1 MRGDKAYLDIC
12 KICLLH
18 VLKAVILAE
27 ESFPVG
33 GTTETLTLS
42 VSELGPGLDL
52 GTCSPVAPWD
62 RGRHQPGQCLPAGRA
77 GSSLQGPA

>member
-33 GTTETLTLS
+33 GLRAKGQQGQLVGMGNAE
-42 VSELGPGLDL
+42 VSG
-52 GTCSPVAPWD
+52 
-62 RGRHQPGQCLPAGRA
+62 
-77 GSSLQGPA
+77 